1 MNSCAGRL
9 NTYWVAYGT
18 RVITLT
24 ALSRAGTLA
33 TATTATPHGFAT
45 GDSVTIAGATARN
58 PPNFNGAKTVTVT
71 GPSTFTYAVTNGGV
85 TTSGTGTR
93 TATLTLTA
101 NRFTFR
107 GSGTNFTL
115 QWANAASTI
124 RAVLNLN
131 NAGAN
136 AYANAGV
143 TGTTRYAT
151 PYDPRINLL
160 ARTTG
165 NTLTETFDPDGPST
179 VLVPVLD
186 HPSPERVVTTYN
198 LDSQKFWNGETVFV
212 DASGNACDIVPGAAT
227 PMPSVTLQLTTN
239 CATGAGAADA
249 TKKATFSWGGGRV
262 GTSRGAARASPRRCL
277 SSPATRRRPRST
289 TTSRPTSRTSSC

>member
-1 MNSCAGRL
+1 MRGPPQHVLGGLRH
-9 NTYWVAYGT
+9 T
-18 RVITLT
+18 VITLT

-45 GDSVTIAGATARN
+45 GDSVTIAGATAGN

-107 GSGTNFTL
+107 GARHQLHPAVGERREHDPRGPEPQQRRRQRL
-115 QWANAASTI
+115 CQRGAS
-124 RAVLNLN
+124 RP
-131 NAGAN
+131 
-136 AYANAGV
+136 
-143 TGTTRYAT
+143 RPAT
-151 PYDPRINLL
+151 PPPTTRINLL

-249 TKKATFSWGGGRV
+249 TKKATFSWVGAAWGRP
-262 GTSRGAARASPRRCL
+262 RGAARASPRRCL
-277 SSPATRRRPRST
+277 SSPATS
-289 TTSRPTSRTSSC
+289 